1 MLQQPISSAPPAS
14 LADRVDVDF
23 SLAIHNRTG
32 KYFIGRDLL
41 EIADLPVGRTF
52 YWGLAADAPPSGL
65 FGKVLGRLQ
74 LYHVKAHTLGGP
86 MRILP
91 KRPSPRPLLHLDPFT
106 VPTSVLRRRDAVLC
120 HDLGPLTH
128 PHLFNA
134 EVCRMYRPI
143 YEEIARVGP
152 HLIFVSEASRTAFES
167 LNPDANPASVRCI
180 YPAIRYGATRTAPLP
195 LDRVS
200 QPFLLT
206 VGSIGSRKNQL
217 RCIRAFERTGLSRA
231 GVSYV
236 MCGPNEPGFEDVRA
250 AADAT
255 AGVICLPYV
264 SDAELSWLYGSA
276 LGFVLVS
283 QLEGFGMPVAEAIA
297 RGLVPLVTG
306 GSVLQEVAGD
316 GALLADAD
324 DIDGIA
330 DRMLALVRM
339 DDPERQNRMEQLVCA
354 IGRFENEGIRAQWRT
369 AFHDILA
376 SAHSRSDSV
385 HDA

>member
-1 MLQQPISSAPPAS
+1 MLLQPIAPPPPAS
-14 LADRVDVDF
+14 PADRVDVDF

-41 EIADLPVGRTF
+41 EMADLPVGWTF
-52 YWGLAADAPPSGL
+52 YWSLAANAPPSGL
-65 FGKVLGRLQ
+65 FGKVIGRLQ

-86 MRILP
+86 MRMLRRRQSS
-91 KRPSPRPLLHLDPFT
+91 RPILHLDPFT
-106 VPTSVLRRRDAVLC
+106 VPTTVLRRQDAVLC

-143 YEEIARVGP
+143 YDEISRVGP
-152 HLIFVSEASRTAFES
+152 HMIFVSEASRTAFES
-167 LNPDANPASVRCI
+167 CYPGANPASVRCI
-180 YPAIRYGATRTAPLP
+180 YPAIRTGATRTAPQP
-195 LDRVS
+195 LDSVS

-217 RCIRAFERTGLSRA
+217 RCIQAFARSGLAQA
-231 GVSYV
+231 GISYV
-236 MCGPNEPGFEDVRA
+236 MCGPNEPGFEAVRA
-250 AADAT
+250 AADVT

-297 RGLVPLVTG
+297 RGLVPLVTRD
-306 GSVLQEVAGD
+306 SVLQEVAGE
-316 GALLADAD
+316 GALLADAED
-324 DIDGIA
+324 VDGISE
-330 DRMLALVRM
+330 RMLALARM
-339 DDPERQNRMEQLVCA
+339 DDHERRHRMEQLNRA
-354 IGRFENEGIRAQWRT
+354 IQIFEVERIRNQWR
-369 AFHDILA
+369 AVFRDILE
-376 SAHSRSDSV
+376 SSHSI
-385 HDA
+385 